1 MVVTLDQTKE
11 KKNRV
16 RERAKVESF
25 PIDQIKYKRRDTE
38 RERKILLFF
47 FGLI

>member
-25 PIDQIKYKRRDTE
+25 PIDQIKYKRRDRE
-38 RERKILLFF
+38 REREKYYYFSSD
-47 FGLI
+47 